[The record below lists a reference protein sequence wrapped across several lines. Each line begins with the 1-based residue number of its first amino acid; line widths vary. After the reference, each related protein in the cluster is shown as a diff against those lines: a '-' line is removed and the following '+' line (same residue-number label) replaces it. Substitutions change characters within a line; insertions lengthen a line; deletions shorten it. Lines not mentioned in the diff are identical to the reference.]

1 MLSRKIDKFG
11 AYRCFL
17 AAAAGSSSELF
28 NCIAGTHLARVYEL
42 PLPAFNGI
50 VNSIFT
56 FTPVYREF
64 PIPPPA
70 RDIAGHALL

>member
-17 AAAAGSSSELF
+17 AAAAGSSSKLF
-28 NCIAGTHLARVYEL
+28 NCIAGTHLAGVYEL

-50 VNSIFT
+50 VSSIFT
-56 FTPVYREF
+56 FTPVYRGL